1 MYIYIIHIYVS
12 HRNFQRWKIQP
23 KKKNSL
29 HKFISRSEMAQEK
42 GSSKTEQKK
51 LSNAENSCP
60 AETTRENEQTSTDIY
75 DSVRLT
81 DWYVMS
87 LEKSDDWTM

>member
-1 MYIYIIHIYVS
+1 
-12 HRNFQRWKIQP
+12 
-23 KKKNSL
+23 
-29 HKFISRSEMAQEK
+29 MAQEK

-51 LSNAENSCP
+51 LSNAENNCP

-87 LEKSDDWTM
+87 LEKVMTELCNYRHHNGKIPEFEENIN